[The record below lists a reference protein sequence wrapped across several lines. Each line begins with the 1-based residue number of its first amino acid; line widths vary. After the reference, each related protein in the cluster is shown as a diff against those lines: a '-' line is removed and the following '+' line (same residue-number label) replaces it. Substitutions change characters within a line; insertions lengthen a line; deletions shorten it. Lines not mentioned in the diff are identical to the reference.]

1 MDIGQLIESVL
12 LKVLATIFPDS
23 HSALLVQAAADAAA
37 AKNLSQQAVDLAKDN
52 QISFEALKE
61 VIIPFLKD
69 ADVTRVAIES
79 INENV
84 NEIRVFLTI
93 VPPSQ
98 QQQDLDAAKDLIDKA
113 NQESTDLLQQVQQI
127 NTSVPS
133 VEPSPATPTH

>member
-23 HSALLVQAAADAAA
+23 HSALLVQTAADAAA

-98 QQQDLDAAKDLIDKA
+98 QQQDLEAAKDLIDKA